1 MNTSSGLDQNI
12 LGVMTKN
19 EFEKHAL
26 IMPPDKDLHDFD
38 KRMTRIV
45 VDSLFRDP
53 QYKNQNDYY
62 FVFDDDIN
70 DVVSAKLLCID
81 IPFSSYLI
89 NAYFNTL
96 YISLDGV
103 NEIQVSL
110 TQGNYD
116 KPGLAAMMKSRLN
129 AVIGNYHFDVTYN
142 TLLDKYEF
150 SAHHDFHLFFEG
162 KTNSLEDLL
171 GFRKQNYSS
180 INNIIIAPFR
190 CNFEFNNYIVMCI
203 DQFDNNKSNN
213 KPLNKS
219 FAVINK
225 NFSDLN
231 TYTDIDI
238 IKSFNPPLAR
248 LAKIHVT
255 FFDRYGNPYDF
266 QNMDHRFEIMLQS
279 LKQRRKYHGIFQGR

>member
-1 MNTSSGLDQNI
+1 MNTSPLDQNI
-12 LGVMTKN
+12 LGVMTKS
-19 EFEKHAL
+19 EFDKHAL

-38 KRMTRIV
+38 KRTTRIV

-62 FVFDDDIN
+62 FIFDDDIN

-89 NAYFNTL
+89 NGFFNSI
-96 YISLDGV
+96 YVSFDGTTEV
-103 NEIQVSL
+103 VVGL
-110 TQGNYD
+110 TEGNYD
-116 KPGLAAMMKSRLN
+116 KAGLASMMQTRLN
-129 AVIGNYHFDVTYN
+129 AVIANKQFTVTYS
-142 TLLDKYEF
+142 TLLDKFEF
-150 SAHHDFHLFFEG
+150 GANQSFYLMFAG
-162 KTNSLEDLL
+162 KKNSLEDLL
-171 GFRKQNYSS
+171 GFRKQNYESV
-180 INNIIIAPFR
+180 NNTITAPFR
-190 CNFEFNNYIVMCI
+190 CNFDFNNYMVMCI
-203 DQFDNNKSNN
+203 DQFDANKSNN

-225 NFSDLN
+225 TFSDLN

-238 IKSFNPPLAR
+238 VKSFNPPLAR

-279 LKQRRKYHGIFQGR
+279 LKQRRKYHGIFQYK